1 MQPLLKNRTIMI
13 TGASSGIGEAYVR
26 ELGSVANTLVLVAR
40 RTERLEQI
48 ADEVKTK
55 NPELRVSIQTCDL
68 QHREAIDSM
77 LTSVKEDVGTIDVL
91 INNAGF
97 GDICLVENA
106 DWEKLERMVA
116 VNINAVCYLT
126 RRLVPEMV
134 AQGHGGVMNV
144 GSYLGLSTMPAFS
157 MYTGTKHFITG
168 FTESLRA
175 ELRGTGVA
183 VTLVCPGP
191 VDTEF
196 KAAAALPSYAKPP
209 GWLEISARTCAR
221 SSLRGFRW
229 RRPLAIPG
237 LIPKV
242 LFNLFLIFPR
252 PVHRVVNGFMGRFVR
267 KNQNRLLGQSGLE
280 NTDQN
285 QGS

>member
-1 MQPLLKNRTIMI
+1 VQAKKPDL
-13 TGASSGIGEAYVR
+13 
-26 ELGSVANTLVLVAR
+26 
-40 RTERLEQI
+40 QI
-48 ADEVKTK
+48 
-55 NPELRVSIQTCDL
+55 SIQTCDL
-68 QHREAIDSM
+68 QDRAAVDSM
-77 LTSVKEDVGTIDVL
+77 LSAVKAEVGTVDVL

-106 DWEKLERMVA
+106 DWEKLESMVR

-126 RRLVPEMV
+126 HRLVPDMIE
-134 AQGHGGVMNV
+134 QGHGGIMNIS
-144 GSYLGLSTMPAFS
+144 SYLGLSSMPAFA
-157 MYTGTKHFITG
+157 MYTGTKHFVTG
-168 FTESLRA
+168 FTECLRA

-183 VTLVCPGP
+183 VTQVCPGP

-221 SSLRGFRW
+221 SSIRGFRW
-229 RRPLAIPG
+229 RRALVIPG

-242 LFNLFLIFPR
+242 LFNFFRLFPR
-252 PVHRVVNGFMGRFVR
+252 PVHRVVNGLMGRFVR
-267 KNQNRLLGQSGLE
+267 KYEKNLLGHRGLE
-280 NTDQN
+280 KPTRN